1 MVKPFL
7 TKAEISKTL
16 RENKTVSHEITYWM
30 AFSQILETRKTFTSE
45 DILEIVS
52 KVFTPEQPGWWGAM
66 FNVMTKR
73 ALASGL
79 IHKTK
84 EKQKA
89 KRPTARGRM
98 LSVWEVKK
106 GM

>member
-7 TKAEISKTL
+7 TTAEISKTL

-30 AFSQILETRKTFTSE
+30 AFSQILETRHEFTSE
-45 DILEIVS
+45 DVMAIVS

-66 FNVMTKR
+66 FRVMTHR
-73 ALASGL
+73 AVASGL
-79 IHKTK
+79 IRKTK

-89 KRPTARGRM
+89 KRPSSRGRM
-98 LSVWEVKK
+98 LTVWQVKR
-106 GM
+106 GV